1 MNYNFTLEKKIAK
14 HSLIMNKKVLTL
26 ILVIVTATSTNT
38 MAQNIKKWSLRQC
51 IDYAMDNNIQL
62 QKSKIS
68 ENVAETELK
77 QAKAGLLPNLSGSMT
92 QSLSYRPFQKSSSNF
107 VNGSITSNSSNKT
120 IQNGSYGINANW
132 MVWNGGINTNSIKSK
147 QKNLEI
153 TRLESMQQANSIQ
166 EQITQLYVQILYS
179 SDAVK
184 VNKEI
189 NKKDSIAYVQGQE
202 MLKAGKLSRSDL
214 QQLKAAVSE
223 SGYAVVNSITQVRNY
238 KLQLK
243 QLLEL
248 QPGEEFDI
256 TPISTD
262 ESLVTST
269 IPDKMDVYSTALASR
284 PEIISGKYNIES
296 SELQLKIAKAGYMPT
311 VSLTGGIG
319 DNHMTGTNENFGNQ
333 MKYNLSGSVG
343 LTLSIPIF
351 DNRQTKSAIEK
362 AKYNYANAQLDLT
375 DKEKDLYSAI
385 ETYWL
390 NATSN
395 QQRFIA
401 AKSNVESQQEN
412 NDLISEQFRLGLKDI
427 VELTTSRSS
436 LLQAKQE
443 MLESKYM
450 TLLNVQLLKFYSGEE
465 IKL

>member
-1 MNYNFTLEKKIAK
+1 
-14 HSLIMNKKVLTL
+14 MNKKVLTL
-26 ILVIVTATSTNT
+26 ILVIVAATSTNA

-132 MVWNGGINTNSIKSK
+132 TVWNGGINTNSIKSK
-147 QKNLEI
+147 QKDLEI

-362 AKYNYANAQLDLT
+362 AKYNYTNAQLDLT

>member
-1 MNYNFTLEKKIAK
+1 
-14 HSLIMNKKVLTL
+14 
-26 ILVIVTATSTNT
+26 
-38 MAQNIKKWSLRQC
+38 
-51 IDYAMDNNIQL
+51 
-62 QKSKIS
+62 
-68 ENVAETELK
+68 
-77 QAKAGLLPNLSGSMT
+77 
-92 QSLSYRPFQKSSSNF
+92 
-107 VNGSITSNSSNKT
+107 
-120 IQNGSYGINANW
+120 
-132 MVWNGGINTNSIKSK
+132 
-147 QKNLEI
+147 
-153 TRLESMQQANSIQ
+153 MQQANSIQ

-243 QLLEL
+243 QLL
-248 QPGEEFDI
+248 EFDI

>member
-1 MNYNFTLEKKIAK
+1 
-14 HSLIMNKKVLTL
+14 MNKKVLTL
-26 ILVIVTATSTNT
+26 ILVIVTATSTNA

-77 QAKAGLLPNLSGSMT
+77 QAKAGILPNLSGSMT
-92 QSLSYRPFQKSSSNF
+92 QSLSYRPFQKNSSNF

-132 MVWNGGINTNSIKSK
+132 TVWNGGINTNSIKSK

-202 MLKAGKLSRSDL
+202 MLKAGKLSCSDL

-343 LTLSIPIF
+343 LTLSISIF

>member
-1 MNYNFTLEKKIAK
+1 
-14 HSLIMNKKVLTL
+14 MNKKVLTL
-26 ILVIVTATSTNT
+26 ILVIVTATSTNA
-38 MAQNIKKWSLRQC
+38 MAQNIKKWSLCQC

-77 QAKAGLLPNLSGSMT
+77 QAKAGILPNLSGSMT

-132 MVWNGGINTNSIKSK
+132 TVWNGGINTNSIKSK
-147 QKNLEI
+147 QKDLEI

>member
-1 MNYNFTLEKKIAK
+1 
-14 HSLIMNKKVLTL
+14 MNKKVLTL

-132 MVWNGGINTNSIKSK
+132 TVWNGGINTNSIKSK
-147 QKNLEI
+147 QKKLEI

>member
-1 MNYNFTLEKKIAK
+1 
-14 HSLIMNKKVLTL
+14 MNKKVLTL

-132 MVWNGGINTNSIKSK
+132 TVWNGGINTNSIKSK
-147 QKNLEI
+147 QKDLEI
-153 TRLESMQQANSIQ
+153 NRLESMQQANSIQ

>member
-1 MNYNFTLEKKIAK
+1 
-14 HSLIMNKKVLTL
+14 MNKKVLTL

-132 MVWNGGINTNSIKSK
+132 TVWNGGINTNSIKSK
-147 QKNLEI
+147 QKDLEI

-248 QPGEEFDI
+248 QPGEEFGI

-465 IKL
+465 IRL

>member
-1 MNYNFTLEKKIAK
+1 
-14 HSLIMNKKVLTL
+14 MNKKVLTL
-26 ILVIVTATSTNT
+26 ILVIVTATSTNA

-132 MVWNGGINTNSIKSK
+132 TVWNGGINTNSIKSK
-147 QKNLEI
+147 QKKLEI

-375 DKEKDLYSAI
+375 DKEKGLYSAI

-412 NDLISEQFRLGLKDI
+412 NDLLSEQFRLGLKDI

-443 MLESKYM
+443 LLESKYM

>member
-1 MNYNFTLEKKIAK
+1 
-14 HSLIMNKKVLTL
+14 MNKKVLTL
-26 ILVIVTATSTNT
+26 ILVIVTATSTNA

-77 QAKAGLLPNLSGSMT
+77 QAKAGLLPNLLGSMT

-132 MVWNGGINTNSIKSK
+132 TVWNGGINTNSIKSK

-284 PEIISGKYNIES
+284 PEIISSKYNIES

>member
-1 MNYNFTLEKKIAK
+1 
-14 HSLIMNKKVLTL
+14 MNKKVLTL

-132 MVWNGGINTNSIKSK
+132 TVWNGGINTNSIKSK

-375 DKEKDLYSAI
+375 DKEKDLYSTI

-390 NATSN
+390 NATVT
-395 QQRFIA
+395 
-401 AKSNVESQQEN
+401 SNV
-412 NDLISEQFRLGLKDI
+412 LLPLK
-427 VELTTSRSS
+427 
-436 LLQAKQE
+436 A
-443 MLESKYM
+443 M
-450 TLLNVQLLKFYSGEE
+450 
-465 IKL
+465 

>member
-1 MNYNFTLEKKIAK
+1 MTTLCERWKSIYYNFENYDYDNKEELSNLFDEVSQYFIIPVLGTIEWRSEYIEK
-14 HSLIMNKKVLTL
+14 SLVNVEDIYKK
-26 ILVIVTATSTNT
+26 
-38 MAQNIKKWSLRQC
+38 
-51 IDYAMDNNIQL
+51 YHHGE
-62 QKSKIS
+62 KIS
-68 ENVAETELK
+68 YTDENEI
-77 QAKAGLLPNLSGSMT
+77 S
-92 QSLSYRPFQKSSSNF
+92 
-107 VNGSITSNSSNKT
+107 
-120 IQNGSYGINANW
+120 
-132 MVWNGGINTNSIKSK
+132 
-147 QKNLEI
+147 KNLEEMI
-153 TRLESMQQANSIQ
+153 NSFGEIQ
-166 EQITQLYVQILYS
+166 GLDLY
-179 SDAVK
+179 
-184 VNKEI
+184 KEI

-262 ESLVTST
+262 ERLVTST

>member
-1 MNYNFTLEKKIAK
+1 
-14 HSLIMNKKVLTL
+14 MNKKVLTL
-26 ILVIVTATSTNT
+26 ILVIVTATSTNA

-68 ENVAETELK
+68 ENVAKTELK

-132 MVWNGGINTNSIKSK
+132 TVWNGGINTNSIKSK
-147 QKNLEI
+147 QKDLEI

-333 MKYNLSGSVG
+333 MKYNLSG
-343 LTLSIPIF
+343 
-351 DNRQTKSAIEK
+351 TKSAIEK

>member
-1 MNYNFTLEKKIAK
+1 
-14 HSLIMNKKVLTL
+14 MNKKVLTL
-26 ILVIVTATSTNT
+26 ILVIVAATSTNA

-132 MVWNGGINTNSIKSK
+132 TVWNGGINTNSIKSK
-147 QKNLEI
+147 QKDLEI

>member
-1 MNYNFTLEKKIAK
+1 
-14 HSLIMNKKVLTL
+14 MNKKVLTL

-132 MVWNGGINTNSIKSK
+132 TVWNGGINTNSIKSK
-147 QKNLEI
+147 QKDLEI

-319 DNHMTGTNENFGNQ
+319 DNHMTGTNENFGKQ

>member
-1 MNYNFTLEKKIAK
+1 
-14 HSLIMNKKVLTL
+14 MNKKVLTL
-26 ILVIVTATSTNT
+26 ILVIVTATSTNA

-77 QAKAGLLPNLSGSMT
+77 QAKAGILPNLSGSMT

-132 MVWNGGINTNSIKSK
+132 TVWNGGINTNSIKSK
-147 QKNLEI
+147 QKDLEI

-311 VSLTGGIG
+311 VSLTGSIG

>member
-1 MNYNFTLEKKIAK
+1 
-14 HSLIMNKKVLTL
+14 MNKKVLTL
-26 ILVIVTATSTNT
+26 ILVIVTATSTNA

-132 MVWNGGINTNSIKSK
+132 TVWNGGINTNSIKSK

>member
-1 MNYNFTLEKKIAK
+1 
-14 HSLIMNKKVLTL
+14 MNKKVFTL
-26 ILVIVTATSTNT
+26 ILVIVTATSTNA

-77 QAKAGLLPNLSGSMT
+77 QAKAGILPNLSGSMT

-132 MVWNGGINTNSIKSK
+132 TVWNGGINTNSIKSK
-147 QKNLEI
+147 QKDLEI

>member
-1 MNYNFTLEKKIAK
+1 
-14 HSLIMNKKVLTL
+14 MNKKVLTL
-26 ILVIVTATSTNT
+26 ILVIVTATSTNA

-77 QAKAGLLPNLSGSMT
+77 QAKAGILPNLSGSMT

-132 MVWNGGINTNSIKSK
+132 TVWNGGINTNSIKSK
-147 QKNLEI
+147 QKDLEI

-375 DKEKDLYSAI
+375 DKEKDLYSSI

>member
-1 MNYNFTLEKKIAK
+1 
-14 HSLIMNKKVLTL
+14 MNKKVLTL
-26 ILVIVTATSTNT
+26 ILVIVTATSTNA

-132 MVWNGGINTNSIKSK
+132 TVWNGGINTNSIKSK
-147 QKNLEI
+147 QKDLEI
-153 TRLESMQQANSIQ
+153 TRLESMQQATYIQ

-296 SELQLKIAKAGYMPT
+296 SELQLKIAKAGYTPT

>member
-1 MNYNFTLEKKIAK
+1 
-14 HSLIMNKKVLTL
+14 MNKKVLTL

-132 MVWNGGINTNSIKSK
+132 TVWNGGINTNSIKSK
-147 QKNLEI
+147 QKDLEI
-153 TRLESMQQANSIQ
+153 NRLESMQQANSIQ

-351 DNRQTKSAIEK
+351 DNRQTKSSIEK

>member
-1 MNYNFTLEKKIAK
+1 
-14 HSLIMNKKVLTL
+14 MNKKVLTL
-26 ILVIVTATSTNT
+26 ILVIVTATSTNA

-132 MVWNGGINTNSIKSK
+132 TVWNGGINTNSIKSK

-262 ESLVTST
+262 ESLVTSI

>member
-1 MNYNFTLEKKIAK
+1 
-14 HSLIMNKKVLTL
+14 MNKKVLTL
-26 ILVIVTATSTNT
+26 ILVIVAATSTNA

-132 MVWNGGINTNSIKSK
+132 TVWNGGINTNSIKSK
-147 QKNLEI
+147 QKDLEI

-214 QQLKAAVSE
+214 QQLKAAVRE

-262 ESLVTST
+262 ERLVTST

>member
-1 MNYNFTLEKKIAK
+1 
-14 HSLIMNKKVLTL
+14 MNKKVLTL
-26 ILVIVTATSTNT
+26 ILVIVTATSTNA

-120 IQNGSYGINANW
+120 IQNGSYGINANLT
-132 MVWNGGINTNSIKSK
+132 VWNGGINTNSIKSK
-147 QKNLEI
+147 QKDLEI

>member
-1 MNYNFTLEKKIAK
+1 
-14 HSLIMNKKVLTL
+14 MNKKVLTL
-26 ILVIVTATSTNT
+26 ILVIVTATSTNA

-132 MVWNGGINTNSIKSK
+132 TVWNGGINTNSIKSK
-147 QKNLEI
+147 QKDLEI
-153 TRLESMQQANSIQ
+153 TRLESMQQANSIH
-166 EQITQLYVQILYS
+166 EPITQLYVQILYS
-179 SDAVK
+179 SDAVQ

>member
-1 MNYNFTLEKKIAK
+1 
-14 HSLIMNKKVLTL
+14 MNKKVLTL
-26 ILVIVTATSTNT
+26 ILVIVTATSTNA

-132 MVWNGGINTNSIKSK
+132 TVWNGGINTNSIKSK
-147 QKNLEI
+147 QKKLEI

>member
-1 MNYNFTLEKKIAK
+1 
-14 HSLIMNKKVLTL
+14 MNKKVLTL
-26 ILVIVTATSTNT
+26 ILVIVTATSTNA

-132 MVWNGGINTNSIKSK
+132 TVWNGGINTNSIKSK

-166 EQITQLYVQILYS
+166 EQITLLYVQILYS

>member
-1 MNYNFTLEKKIAK
+1 MNYNFTLEKIAK

-26 ILVIVTATSTNT
+26 ILVIVAATSTNA

-132 MVWNGGINTNSIKSK
+132 TVWNGGINTNSIKSK
-147 QKNLEI
+147 QKDLEI

>member
-1 MNYNFTLEKKIAK
+1 
-14 HSLIMNKKVLTL
+14 MNKKVLTL
-26 ILVIVTATSTNT
+26 ILVIVTATSTNA

-132 MVWNGGINTNSIKSK
+132 TVWNGGINTNSIKSK
-147 QKNLEI
+147 QKDLEI

-362 AKYNYANAQLDLT
+362 AKYNYANAQLNLT

>member
-1 MNYNFTLEKKIAK
+1 
-14 HSLIMNKKVLTL
+14 MNKKVLTL
-26 ILVIVTATSTNT
+26 ILVIVTATSTNA
-38 MAQNIKKWSLRQC
+38 MAQKKWSLRQC

-132 MVWNGGINTNSIKSK
+132 TVWNGGINTNSIKSK
-147 QKNLEI
+147 QKKLEI

-248 QPGEEFDI
+248 QPGEELDI

>member
-1 MNYNFTLEKKIAK
+1 
-14 HSLIMNKKVLTL
+14 MNKKVLTL

-77 QAKAGLLPNLSGSMT
+77 QAKAGILPNLSGSMT
-92 QSLSYRPFQKSSSNF
+92 QSLSYRPFQKNSSNF

-132 MVWNGGINTNSIKSK
+132 TVWNGGINTNSIKSK
-147 QKNLEI
+147 QKDLEI

-214 QQLKAAVSE
+214 QQMKAAVSE

-333 MKYNLSGSVG
+333 MKYNLSGSVS

>member
-1 MNYNFTLEKKIAK
+1 
-14 HSLIMNKKVLTL
+14 MNKKVLTL
-26 ILVIVTATSTNT
+26 ILVIVTATSTNV

-132 MVWNGGINTNSIKSK
+132 TVWNGGINTNSIKSK
-147 QKNLEI
+147 QKDLEI

>member
-1 MNYNFTLEKKIAK
+1 
-14 HSLIMNKKVLTL
+14 MNKKVLTL
-26 ILVIVTATSTNT
+26 ILVIVTATSTNA

-68 ENVAETELK
+68 ENVAETEIK

-92 QSLSYRPFQKSSSNF
+92 QCLSYRPFQKSSSNF

-132 MVWNGGINTNSIKSK
+132 TVWNGGINTNSIKSK

-202 MLKAGKLSRSDL
+202 MLKAGKLSSSDL

-243 QLLEL
+243 QLLAL
-248 QPGEEFDI
+248 QPG
-256 TPISTD
+256 
-262 ESLVTST
+262 
-269 IPDKMDVYSTALASR
+269 A
-284 PEIISGKYNIES
+284 
-296 SELQLKIAKAGYMPT
+296 
-311 VSLTGGIG
+311 
-319 DNHMTGTNENFGNQ
+319 
-333 MKYNLSGSVG
+333 
-343 LTLSIPIF
+343 
-351 DNRQTKSAIEK
+351 
-362 AKYNYANAQLDLT
+362 
-375 DKEKDLYSAI
+375 
-385 ETYWL
+385 
-390 NATSN
+390 
-395 QQRFIA
+395 
-401 AKSNVESQQEN
+401 
-412 NDLISEQFRLGLKDI
+412 
-427 VELTTSRSS
+427 
-436 LLQAKQE
+436 
-443 MLESKYM
+443 
-450 TLLNVQLLKFYSGEE
+450 
-465 IKL
+465 

>member
-1 MNYNFTLEKKIAK
+1 
-14 HSLIMNKKVLTL
+14 
-26 ILVIVTATSTNT
+26 
-38 MAQNIKKWSLRQC
+38 
-51 IDYAMDNNIQL
+51 
-62 QKSKIS
+62 
-68 ENVAETELK
+68 
-77 QAKAGLLPNLSGSMT
+77 
-92 QSLSYRPFQKSSSNF
+92 
-107 VNGSITSNSSNKT
+107 
-120 IQNGSYGINANW
+120 
-132 MVWNGGINTNSIKSK
+132 
-147 QKNLEI
+147 
-153 TRLESMQQANSIQ
+153 MQQANSIQ

>member
-1 MNYNFTLEKKIAK
+1 
-14 HSLIMNKKVLTL
+14 MNKKVLTL
-26 ILVIVTATSTNT
+26 ILVIVTATSTNA

-132 MVWNGGINTNSIKSK
+132 TVWNGGINTNSIKSK

-189 NKKDSIAYVQGQE
+189 NKKDSIAYVQGRE

>member
-1 MNYNFTLEKKIAK
+1 
-14 HSLIMNKKVLTL
+14 MNKKVLTL
-26 ILVIVTATSTNT
+26 ILVIVTATSTNA

-77 QAKAGLLPNLSGSMT
+77 QAKADLLPNLSGSMT
-92 QSLSYRPFQKSSSNF
+92 QSLSYRPFQKSNSNF

-132 MVWNGGINTNSIKSK
+132 TVWNGGINTNSIKSK
-147 QKNLEI
+147 QKDLEI

-427 VELTTSRSS
+427 VELSTSRSS

>member
-1 MNYNFTLEKKIAK
+1 
-14 HSLIMNKKVLTL
+14 MNKKVLTL
-26 ILVIVTATSTNT
+26 ILVIVTATSTNA

-132 MVWNGGINTNSIKSK
+132 TVWNGGINTNSIKSK
-147 QKNLEI
+147 QKDLEI

-375 DKEKDLYSAI
+375 DKEKGLYSAI

>member
-1 MNYNFTLEKKIAK
+1 
-14 HSLIMNKKVLTL
+14 MNKKVLTL
-26 ILVIVTATSTNT
+26 ILVIVTATSTNA

-92 QSLSYRPFQKSSSNF
+92 QSLNYRPFQKSSSNF

-132 MVWNGGINTNSIKSK
+132 TVWNGGINTNSIKSK
-147 QKNLEI
+147 QKDLEI

-262 ESLVTST
+262 ERLVTST

-319 DNHMTGTNENFGNQ
+319 DN
-333 MKYNLSGSVG
+333 LS
-343 LTLSIPIF
+343 LIH
-351 DNRQTKSAIEK
+351 
-362 AKYNYANAQLDLT
+362 
-375 DKEKDLYSAI
+375 
-385 ETYWL
+385 
-390 NATSN
+390 
-395 QQRFIA
+395 
-401 AKSNVESQQEN
+401 
-412 NDLISEQFRLGLKDI
+412 ISEPTRH
-427 VELTTSRSS
+427 
-436 LLQAKQE
+436 
-443 MLESKYM
+443 
-450 TLLNVQLLKFYSGEE
+450 
-465 IKL
+465 

>member
-1 MNYNFTLEKKIAK
+1 
-14 HSLIMNKKVLTL
+14 MNKKVLTL
-26 ILVIVTATSTNT
+26 ILVIVTATSTNA

-77 QAKAGLLPNLSGSMT
+77 QAKAGLQPNLSGSMT

-132 MVWNGGINTNSIKSK
+132 TVWNGGINTNSIKSK
-147 QKNLEI
+147 QKDLEI

>member
-1 MNYNFTLEKKIAK
+1 
-14 HSLIMNKKVLTL
+14 MNKKVLTL
-26 ILVIVTATSTNT
+26 ILVIVTATSTNA

-132 MVWNGGINTNSIKSK
+132 TVWNGGINTNSIKSK
-147 QKNLEI
+147 QKDLEI
-153 TRLESMQQANSIQ
+153 TRLESMQQSNSIQ